1 MTVAYQL
8 EDAWHR
14 LDEGDAVA
22 LCDRSGVAGS
32 RLT

>member
-14 LDEGDAVA
+14 LHEGDVQYRFVIDLDSLGGA
-22 LCDRSGVAGS
+22 
-32 RLT
+32 